1 MNIKTTTYSQRAQE
15 RTAQHPYTPPASAEH
30 LTFDIVAA
38 SRYEMWLWTTF
49 TAWAG
54 TAFWADNLVTTPI
67 PMRLTNRED
76 TLALPELRWLAE
88 RVFRCKRGGDCVRMA
103 EPAAT
108 MEAHQDVR
116 LDVLVAQA
124 NWFHKYLDMFDRR
137 ALLGRLAD
145 EHAVEVQAEVLSR
158 TVPSVACDIDTFEL
172 HLRVCVECARLTYY
186 VDGFEL

>member
-15 RTAQHPYTPPASAEH
+15 RTAQHPYTPPAGAEH

-38 SRYEMWLWTTF
+38 SRYQMWLWTTF

-54 TAFWADNLVTTPI
+54 EAVWADALVITPI
-67 PMRLTNRED
+67 AMRLTYREG

-88 RVFRCKRGGDCVRMA
+88 RVFRCERGSECVRMA

-108 MEAHQDVR
+108 VEAHREVR

-137 ALLGRLAD
+137 ALLDRLAD
-145 EHAVEVQAEVLSR
+145 VHAVEVRTEVLGR
-158 TVPSVACDIDTFEL
+158 TIPSVACDIDTFEP

-186 VDGFEL
+186 DDGFEL